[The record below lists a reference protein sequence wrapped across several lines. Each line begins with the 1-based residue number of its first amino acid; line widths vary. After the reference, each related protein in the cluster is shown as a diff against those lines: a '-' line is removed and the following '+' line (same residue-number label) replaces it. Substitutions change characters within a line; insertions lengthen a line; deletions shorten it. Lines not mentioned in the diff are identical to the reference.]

1 MDKLNLKAVVNAV
14 VHGVVVAILGYV
26 ANVTDI
32 YALDWSA
39 ILNVAVLAAVGSFVK
54 TLGTNAD
61 GTKAFGVRVK

>member
-1 MDKLNLKAVVNAV
+1 MDKLNFKVVVNAV
-14 VHGVVVAILGYV
+14 VHGVLVAVLGFL
-26 ANVTDI
+26 ANATDI

-39 ILNVAVLAAVGSFVK
+39 ILNIAVLAAVGSFVK